1 MMIYEFSTPIFPNP
15 PITEIK
21 RWVFLCNRTIETLVK
36 ETVKGV
42 KYVLSWQGNRQTD
55 LIDLFMSLTSSSDFC
70 SFQFDNERL
79 LMMKFKTLEKT
90 KNMAAPITILQT
102 YYLFFGGF
110 FQFFVIFRLFFF
122 NFFAIFRSALFLFFS
137 FRNSFNFQC

>member
-1 MMIYEFSTPIFPNP
+1 MIYEFSTPIFPNP

-102 YYLFFGGF
+102 YYLFFFGGEGWGVNFLSFLDFF
-110 FQFFVIFRLFFF
+110 FQFFRHF
-122 NFFAIFRSALFLFFS
+122 
-137 FRNSFNFQC
+137 